1 MIFSFWKHIS
11 QSLKGYWSCENL
23 RNYGLKIFTEKVD
36 WHHRA
41 MLSCISYYSWYYLEL
56 VAGWA
61 AAVLNDSEE
70 FDFINQHERRV
81 ADRSYYWIGGLAYDT
96 LESRGYSSGISHR
109 ELSKVEILQKHKEI
123 ILPLFPV
130 GWKQWKSWNENQR
143 NLNSSNSNLKQKHS
157 VTFTLT

>member
-1 MIFSFWKHIS
+1 MLKPLDFLVSYGYFTMIFSFT
-11 QSLKGYWSCENL
+11 ENH
-23 RNYGLKIFTEKVD
+23 
-36 WHHRA
+36 WA
-41 MLSCISYYSWYYLEL
+41 MISCISYYSSYFLEL
-56 VAGWA
+56 GAGWTP
-61 AAVLNDSEE
+61 AVLNDSEE

-123 ILPLFPV
+123 IFPLFPV
-130 GWKQWKSWNENQR
+130 GWKQWKWWNKKQR

-157 VTFTLT
+157 VTFTVI